1 MLKNMKI
8 KMSLILGF
16 SVTILVSIAIVVTS
30 LIVMNAQTTSYERI
44 INTDIKASSLVRT
57 CRLNVNMAARALR
70 DIALDPDSDYV
81 KTATATVNEKLGSLE
96 ADITELRNLHALED
110 ETNLNNYISAV
121 QVWGTVV
128 PDIMN
133 NATGGNL
140 EEAIRQLQ
148 EECTPAL
155 SQVDEAAA
163 KLQEEITS
171 IQDSILEKQ
180 ATMVTVSIISIIAAL
195 VVFTILVM
203 LLELRIIRNIT
214 IPVEEARTAL
224 IGYSE
229 GKLDIPVNFESNS
242 ELGDMCAALR
252 TSQRVLS
259 NVIAD
264 VNRLLKAMSDGDFDV
279 RTEAEDDY
287 VGALSAVL
295 TSIRGINRSLSIT
308 LSQIQSSADQV
319 ASGADQ
325 VSNSAQTLAQ
335 GATQQASAVEELS
348 ATITEIAQGAEEGVG
363 LARDSSQLSNDAS
376 AQITVCS
383 DLMQSTVGAMND
395 IKAAAEE
402 VGTIIDTIANIAF
415 QTNILALNAAVE
427 AARAGVAG
435 KGFAVVAEEV
445 RVLASK
451 SDEASRA
458 TKERI
463 EHAINA
469 VQKGSA
475 YVADVS
481 EALDKTVGMVNGAV
495 AKMGD
500 VADASE
506 HQAESI
512 EQIREGIS
520 QISAVVQ
527 SNSATSEE
535 SAAASEELSSQA
547 QIMNQLMAKFTLREY
562 SGAEPMAAPT
572 HTSTV
577 SSSDSFNGAGYDKY

>member
-8 KMSLILGF
+8 KMSLIMGF
-16 SVTILVSIAIVVTS
+16 SVTILVSLAIVITS
-30 LIVMNAQTTSYERI
+30 LVVMNVQSASYQKI
-44 INTDIKASSLVRT
+44 IDTNVRASALVRT

-70 DIALDPDSDYV
+70 DVALDPTSDYV
-81 KTATATVNEKLGSLE
+81 ATASDIVSEKLGELE
-96 ADITELRNLHALED
+96 KDIPELRALHTLED
-110 ETNLNNYISAV
+110 EALVNEYISAV

-128 PDIMN
+128 PDILA
-133 NATGGNL
+133 NATAGNL
-140 EEAIRQLQ
+140 TEAIRQLQ

-155 SQVDEAAA
+155 AVVDTAAS
-163 KLQEEITS
+163 KLQSEIS
-171 IQDSILEKQ
+171 ADQDNTIKQ
-180 ATMVTVSIISIIAAL
+180 QANMVTVSIVSIIAVL
-195 VVFTILVM
+195 VLATILV
-203 LLELRIIRNIT
+203 LVLELRIIRSIT
-214 IPVEEARTAL
+214 VPVEQVRTAL
-224 IGYSE
+224 VGYSKGE
-229 GKLDIPVNFESNS
+229 LDIPVEYESNN
-242 ELGDMCAALR
+242 ELGEMCAALR
-252 TSQRVLS
+252 TSQSVLGD
-259 NVIAD
+259 VIGD
-264 VNRLLKAMSDGDFDV
+264 MNSLLNAMAEGNFDI
-279 RTEAEDDY
+279 RTQAESQY
-287 VGALSAVL
+287 VGALSQLLV
-295 TSIRGINRSLSIT
+295 SIRGINRSLSET
-308 LSQIQSSADQV
+308 LSQIQSSSDQV
-319 ASGADQ
+319 SSGADQ

-335 GATQQASAVEELS
+335 GATEQASAVEELS
-348 ATITEIAQGAEEGVG
+348 ATITEIAQGAEEGVT

-402 VGTIIDTIANIAF
+402 VATIIDTISTIAF

-427 AARAGVAG
+427 AARAGTAG
-435 KGFAVVAEEV
+435 RGFAVVADEV
-445 RVLASK
+445 RSLASK

-463 EHAINA
+463 EHAIDA

-475 YVADVS
+475 YVSDVS
-481 EALDKTVGMVNGAV
+481 ESLDKTVGMVNGAV

-535 SAAASEELSSQA
+535 SAAASEQLSSQA
-547 QIMNQLMAKFTLREY
+547 QIMDQLMSKFRLRDY
-562 SGAEPMAAPT
+562 SGTMSSAPAR
-572 HTSTV
+572 V
-577 SSSDSFNGAGYDKY
+577 SESRSDDSFTGSSYDKY

>member
-8 KMSLILGF
+8 KTSLILGF

-30 LIVMNAQTTSYERI
+30 LVVMNSQTTSYERI

-57 CRLNVNMAARALR
+57 CRLNVNMAARNLR

-81 KTATATVNEKLGSLE
+81 SSATNTVNEKLKSLE
-96 ADITELRNLHALED
+96 TDINELMSLHALED
-110 ETNLNNYISAV
+110 ETSLTNYITAV
-121 QVWGTVV
+121 KTWGEMV
-128 PDIMN
+128 PSIMN

-148 EECTPAL
+148 QECTPAL
-155 SQVDEAAA
+155 AQVDEAAS
-163 KLQEEITS
+163 KLQADITAS
-171 IQDSILEKQ
+171 QDAILAKQ
-180 ATMVTVSIISIIAAL
+180 STMVSVSIISIIVAL
-195 VVFTILVM
+195 VLFTILVM

-214 IPVEEARTAL
+214 GPVEEARTAL

-229 GKLDIPVNFESNS
+229 GKLDIPVTFESNS

-259 NVIAD
+259 SVISD
-264 VNRLLKAMSDGDFDV
+264 MNSLLNAMAEGNFDI
-279 RTEAEDDY
+279 RTQAEKDY
-287 VGALSAVL
+287 VGELSGML
-295 TSIRGINRSLSIT
+295 TSIRGINRSLSVA

-319 ASGADQ
+319 SSGADQ

-348 ATITEIAQGAEEGVG
+348 ATITEIAQGAEEGVS

-463 EHAINA
+463 EHAIAA
-469 VQKGSA
+469 VQKGSE

-500 VADASE
+500 VADTTE

-547 QIMNQLMAKFTLREY
+547 QIMDQLMSKFTLRDY
-562 SGAEPMAAPT
+562 SGVEPMAEPVR
-572 HTSTV
+572 TSTV
-577 SSSDSFNGAGYDKY
+577 SSGDSFSGAGYDKY

>member
-8 KMSLILGF
+8 KMSLIMGF
-16 SVTILVSIAIVVTS
+16 SVTILVSLAIVITS
-30 LIVMNAQTTSYERI
+30 LVVMNIQSASYQKI
-44 INTDIKASSLVRT
+44 IDTNVRAGALVRA
-57 CRLNVNMAARALR
+57 CRLNANMAARALR
-70 DIALDPDSDYV
+70 DVALDPTSDYV
-81 KTATATVNEKLGSLE
+81 ATASGIVSEKLGELE
-96 ADITELRNLHALED
+96 KDIPELRTLHTLED
-110 ETNLNNYISAV
+110 EALVNEYISAV

-128 PDIMN
+128 PDILA
-133 NATGGNL
+133 NAT
-140 EEAIRQLQ
+140 EAIRQLQ

-155 SQVDEAAA
+155 SLVDDTAS
-163 KLQEEITS
+163 KLQTEIMADQDNTIKQQANLVTIS
-171 IQDSILEKQ
+171 I
-180 ATMVTVSIISIIAAL
+180 ASIIAVL
-195 VVFTILVM
+195 VLATILVLM
-203 LLELRIIRNIT
+203 LELRIIRSIT
-214 IPVEEARTAL
+214 VPVEQVRTAL
-224 IGYSE
+224 VGYSKGE
-229 GKLDIPVNFESNS
+229 LDIPVNYESQN
-242 ELGDMCAALR
+242 ELGEMCSALR
-252 TSQRVLS
+252 TSQS
-259 NVIAD
+259 VISDVITD
-264 VNRLLKAMSDGDFDV
+264 VNMLLDAMADGNFDV
-279 RTEAEDDY
+279 RTQAEAQY
-287 VGALSAVL
+287 VGALSQLLV
-295 TSIRGINRSLSIT
+295 SIRGINRNLSET
-308 LSQIQSSADQV
+308 LSQIQSSSDQV
-319 ASGADQ
+319 SSGADQ

-335 GATQQASAVEELS
+335 GATEQASAVEELS
-348 ATITEIAQGAEEGVG
+348 ATITEIAQGAEEGVT

-402 VGTIIDTIANIAF
+402 VGTIIDTISTIAF

-427 AARAGVAG
+427 AARAGTAG
-435 KGFAVVAEEV
+435 RGFAVVADEV
-445 RVLASK
+445 RALASK

-458 TKERI
+458 TKDRI

-535 SAAASEELSSQA
+535 SAAASEQLSSQA
-547 QIMNQLMAKFTLREY
+547 QIMDQLMSKFRLREY
-562 SGAEPMAAPT
+562 SGSMSAAPART
-572 HTSTV
+572 
-577 SSSDSFNGAGYDKY
+577 SDSRSDDSFTGSSYDKY

>member
-8 KMSLILGF
+8 KMSLIMGF
-16 SVTILVSIAIVVTS
+16 SVTILVSLAIVITS
-30 LIVMNAQTTSYERI
+30 LVVMNIQSASYQKI
-44 INTDIKASSLVRT
+44 IDTNVRASALVRT
-57 CRLNVNMAARALR
+57 CRLNANMAARALR
-70 DIALDPDSDYV
+70 DVALDPTSDYV
-81 KTATATVNEKLGSLE
+81 ATASGIVSEKLGELE
-96 ADITELRNLHALED
+96 KDIPELRTLHTLED
-110 ETNLNNYISAV
+110 EALVNEYISAV

-128 PDIMN
+128 PDILA
-133 NATGGNL
+133 NATAGNL
-140 EEAIRQLQ
+140 TEAIRQLQ

-155 SQVDEAAA
+155 SLVDDTAS
-163 KLQEEITS
+163 KLQTEIMADQDNTIKQQANLVTIS
-171 IQDSILEKQ
+171 I
-180 ATMVTVSIISIIAAL
+180 ASIIAVL
-195 VVFTILVM
+195 VLATILVLM
-203 LLELRIIRNIT
+203 LELRIIRSIT
-214 IPVEEARTAL
+214 VPVEQVRTAL
-224 IGYSE
+224 VGYSKGE
-229 GKLDIPVNFESNS
+229 LDIPVNYESQN
-242 ELGDMCAALR
+242 ELGEMCSALR
-252 TSQRVLS
+252 TSQS
-259 NVIAD
+259 VISDVITD
-264 VNRLLKAMSDGDFDV
+264 VNMLLDAMADGNFDV
-279 RTEAEDDY
+279 RTQAEAQY
-287 VGALSAVL
+287 VGALSQLLV
-295 TSIRGINRSLSIT
+295 SIRGINRNLSET
-308 LSQIQSSADQV
+308 LSQIQSSSDQV
-319 ASGADQ
+319 SSGADQ

-335 GATQQASAVEELS
+335 GATEQASAVEELS
-348 ATITEIAQGAEEGVG
+348 ATITEIAQGAEEGVT

-402 VGTIIDTIANIAF
+402 VGTIIDTISTIAF

-427 AARAGVAG
+427 AARAGTAG
-435 KGFAVVAEEV
+435 RGFAVVADEV
-445 RVLASK
+445 RALASK

-458 TKERI
+458 TKDRI

-527 SNSATSEE
+527 TNSATSEE
-535 SAAASEELSSQA
+535 SAAASEQLSSQA
-547 QIMNQLMAKFTLREY
+547 QIMDQLMSKFRLREY
-562 SGAEPMAAPT
+562 SGSMSAAPART
-572 HTSTV
+572 
-577 SSSDSFNGAGYDKY
+577 SDSRSDDSFTGSSYDKY